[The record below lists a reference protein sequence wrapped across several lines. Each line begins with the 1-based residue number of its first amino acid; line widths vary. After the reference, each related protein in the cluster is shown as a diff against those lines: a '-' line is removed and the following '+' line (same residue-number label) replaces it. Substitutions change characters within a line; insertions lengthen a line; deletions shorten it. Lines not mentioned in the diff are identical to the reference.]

1 MQSVYAANNHQGS
14 STQEGRSDFS
24 CHLRWYFAPM
34 EGVTGYVYR
43 TVHHLHFPGLDQYFA
58 PFIVPNYTRKLKTR
72 EKEDIDPANNQ
83 GIVLVPQIL
92 SNRINET
99 LWAVDELASRGYC
112 DINLNL
118 GCPVPTIAKKHKGAG
133 LLQYTDELESY
144 LDGVFAGMAL
154 SGRSGVHLSV
164 KTRLG
169 TNSTEEAAGLIRI
182 YNQYPI
188 SELIVHARCGRDMYR
203 GPVDLAA
210 FVELARES
218 RIPVVYN
225 GNVFAA
231 PLQPELA
238 EVIEGSAGKVSGI
251 MAGRGLIA
259 DPSLVR
265 QLQGGTRVTVKELRA
280 FHDEL
285 YAAYQGTLPGGAV
298 IVNRMKEIWH
308 YMGTLF
314 PGGGKCL
321 KAIRKASGSVQYEA
335 AVRVLFDSCE
345 IGGQYRGE

>member
-1 MQSVYAANNHQGS
+1 MQSVDAVNNYPVRSAQGC
-14 STQEGRSDFS
+14 RIDF
-24 CHLRWYFAPM
+24 RWYFAPM

-43 TVHHLHFPGLDQYFA
+43 TVHHRHFPGVDRYFA

-72 EKEDIDPANNQ
+72 EKEDIDPANNR
-83 GIVLVPQIL
+83 GVVLIPQIL
-92 SNRINET
+92 SNRADET
-99 LWAVDELASRGYC
+99 LWAVDELVSRGYS

-133 LLQYTDELESY
+133 LLQYTDELETY
-144 LDGVFAGMAL
+144 LNGVFEGMAL
-154 SGRSGVHLSV
+154 PERSGVRISV

-169 TNSTEEAAGLIRI
+169 TNSTKEAAGLIGI
-182 YNQYPI
+182 YNRYPI

-203 GPVDLAA
+203 GPVDLAVFA
-210 FVELARES
+210 DLVRES

-231 PLQPELA
+231 PLQPDLTA
-238 EVIEGSAGKVSGI
+238 VIEGSAGKVSGI

-265 QLQGGTRVTVKELRA
+265 QLQGGPGVSRKELQA
-280 FHDEL
+280 FHDDL

-298 IVNRMKEIWH
+298 IVNRMKEVWH

-314 PGGGKCL
+314 PDGGKCL
-321 KAIRKASGSVQYEA
+321 KAIRKASGPVQYEA
-335 AVRVLFDSCE
+335 AVRVLFGSCE